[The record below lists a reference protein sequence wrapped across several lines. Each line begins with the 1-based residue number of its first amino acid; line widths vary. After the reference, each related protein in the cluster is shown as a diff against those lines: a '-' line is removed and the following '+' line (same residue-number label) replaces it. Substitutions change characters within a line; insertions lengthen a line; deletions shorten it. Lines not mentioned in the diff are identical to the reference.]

1 MFPDYIKGIWLFGLT
16 PIPFCTAPSIGG
28 PGPLPGQRG
37 CDMEGKAPVEDLDI
51 DGDTRVSDLVDQM
64 GRSGGFT
71 AKKLAEAADVME
83 EMVRDEDMFTF
94 LSFPACIIATG
105 ARGIIVDMLRKG
117 WVDAIVT
124 TCGTL
129 DHDIARSVGAYH
141 HGTFDVDDR
150 QLHDE
155 GVHRLGNVFIDEKA
169 YGPAIEGF
177 MMPLLEGMESEGRGQ
192 IGTREL
198 CWAIG
203 EALDDP
209 DTILTVAAQSKVPV
223 FVPGITDGA
232 VGANLWMFSQ
242 ERKDLLIN
250 PILDEKALA
259 DIVFTHPR
267 TGAIL
272 LGGGI
277 SKHHVIWWNQF
288 KDGLDLV
295 VSVTTAVEHD
305 GSLSGARVREAISWG
320 KVSERARYVT
330 VESDITLALPLLY
343 SAVAD
348 RVRGGN

>member
-1 MFPDYIKGIWLFGLT
+1 
-16 PIPFCTAPSIGG
+16 
-28 PGPLPGQRG
+28 
-37 CDMEGKAPVEDLDI
+37 MEGKVPVEDIHVGEDA
-51 DGDTRVSDLVDQM
+51 RVADLVAQM

-71 AKKLAEAADVME
+71 ARKLAVAADVMA
-83 EMVRDEDMFTF
+83 EMVSDPEMFTF
-94 LSFPACIIATG
+94 LSFPACIVATG
-105 ARGIIVDMLRKG
+105 ARGVLVDMVRRG

-129 DHDIARSVGAYH
+129 DHDIARSVGDYH

-150 QLHDE
+150 TLHEE
-155 GVHRLGNVFIDEKA
+155 GVHRLGNVFIDEAA
-169 YGPAIEGF
+169 YGPAVEGF
-177 MMPLLEGMESEGRGQ
+177 MLPLLERMEADGEGQVSTRRLSE
-192 IGTREL
+192 
-198 CWAIG
+198 AIG
-203 EALDDP
+203 EELDDP
-209 DTILTVAAQSKVPV
+209 NALLTVAAAKGVPV

-232 VGANLWMFSQ
+232 VGSNLWTFSQ
-242 ERKDLLIN
+242 ERRDLLVN
-250 PILDEKALA
+250 PLLDERELA
-259 DIVFTHPR
+259 DIVFTHKR

-288 KDGLDLV
+288 KEGLDLV

-348 RVRGGN
+348 RERGGD

>member
-1 MFPDYIKGIWLFGLT
+1 MD
-16 PIPFCTAPSIGG
+16 
-28 PGPLPGQRG
+28 
-37 CDMEGKAPVEDLDI
+37 GKVPVEDLDI
-51 DGDTRVSDLVDQM
+51 DGTTSVAELVDQM
-64 GRSGGFT
+64 GRGGGFT
-71 AKKLAEAADVME
+71 ARKLAQAAEVME
-83 EMVRDEDMFTF
+83 SMVRDPDVFTF
-94 LSFPACIIATG
+94 LAFPACVIATG
-105 ARGIIVDMLRKG
+105 ARGVITDMVRAG

-129 DHDIARSVGAYH
+129 DHDIARSLGDYH

-150 QLHDE
+150 ALHEE
-155 GVHRLGNVFIDEKA
+155 GVHRLGNVFIEESV
-169 YGPAIEGF
+169 YGPAIESF
-177 MMPLLEGMESEGRGQ
+177 MMPLLKGLEDEGRGQ
-192 IGTREL
+192 ISTRDLCDAIAGEL
-198 CWAIG
+198 EDHG
-203 EALDDP
+203 SL
-209 DTILTVAAQSKVPV
+209 LRAAREVGIPV

-242 ERKDLLIN
+242 EHKELVVN
-250 PILDEKALA
+250 PVLDEKELA

-320 KVSERARYVT
+320 KVSEAARYVT
-330 VESDITLALPLLY
+330 VEADITLALPLLY
-343 SAVAD
+343 STVANHLG
-348 RVRGGN
+348 RPE

>member
-1 MFPDYIKGIWLFGLT
+1 
-16 PIPFCTAPSIGG
+16 
-28 PGPLPGQRG
+28 
-37 CDMEGKAPVEDLDI
+37 MEGKDPVEDLSI
-51 DGDTRVSDLVDQM
+51 GGGTSVAELVDQM

-71 AKKLAEAADVME
+71 ARKLAQAADVLE
-83 EMVRDEDMFTF
+83 AMVRDEGMFTF
-94 LSFPACIIATG
+94 LAFPACVIATG
-105 ARGIIVDMLRKG
+105 ARGVITDMVRAG

-129 DHDIARSVGAYH
+129 DHDIARSLGDYH

-150 QLHDE
+150 RLHEE
-155 GVHRLGNVFIDEKA
+155 GVHRLGNVFIEEAA
-169 YGPAIEGF
+169 YGPAIESF
-177 MMPLLEGMESEGRGQ
+177 MMPLLQGLEDEGVTQ
-192 IGTREL
+192 LGTRQL
-198 CWAIG
+198 CEAIG
-203 EALDDP
+203 DGLEDHGSLLRAAREAG
-209 DTILTVAAQSKVPV
+209 VPV

-242 ERKDLLIN
+242 ERRGLLVN
-250 PILDEKALA
+250 PVLDEKELA

-267 TGAIL
+267 TGAVL

-320 KVSERARYVT
+320 KVAETARYVT
-330 VESDITLALPLLY
+330 VEADITLALPLLY
-343 SAVAD
+343 SAVAS
-348 RVRGGN
+348 RTGGTD

>member
-1 MFPDYIKGIWLFGLT
+1 MDEKL
-16 PIPFCTAPSIGG
+16 
-28 PGPLPGQRG
+28 
-37 CDMEGKAPVEDLDI
+37 PVEDLRL
-51 DGDTRVSDLVDQM
+51 DGDTRVADLVAQM

-71 AKKLAEAADVME
+71 AKKLAIAADVMK
-83 EMVRDEDMFTF
+83 EMVTDGDMFTF
-94 LSFPACIIATG
+94 LSFPACIISTG
-105 ARGIIVDMLRKG
+105 ARGVVVDMLRRG
-117 WVDAIVT
+117 WIDAVVT

-141 HGTFDVDDR
+141 HGSFDVDDR
-150 QLHDE
+150 TLHDQ
-155 GVHRLGNVFIDEKA
+155 GVHRLGNVFIEEAA

-177 MMPLLEGMESEGRGQ
+177 MMPLLEQMEADGEGQVSTRRLSEV
-192 IGTREL
+192 
-198 CWAIG
+198 IG
-203 EALDDP
+203 EKLDDP
-209 DTILTVAAQSKVPV
+209 EALLTVAATKGVPV

-232 VGANLWMFSQ
+232 VGSNLWTFSQ
-242 ERKDLLIN
+242 ERRDLLVN
-250 PILDEKALA
+250 PLLDERELA
-259 DIVFTHPR
+259 DIVFTHSR

-320 KVSERARYVT
+320 KVSEQARYVT
-330 VESDITLALPLLY
+330 VESDITLALPLLF

-348 RVRGGN
+348 RVGGDG

>member
-1 MFPDYIKGIWLFGLT
+1 MDEKV
-16 PIPFCTAPSIGG
+16 
-28 PGPLPGQRG
+28 
-37 CDMEGKAPVEDLDI
+37 PVVDIHLGEDA
-51 DGDTRVSDLVDQM
+51 RVADVVAQM

-71 AKKLAEAADVME
+71 ARKLAVAADVMA
-83 EMVRDEDMFTF
+83 EMVSDPEMFTF
-94 LSFPACIIATG
+94 LSFPACIVATG
-105 ARGIIVDMLRKG
+105 ARGVLVDMVQRG

-129 DHDIARSVGAYH
+129 DHDIARSVGDYH
-141 HGTFDVDDR
+141 HGTFEVDDR
-150 QLHDE
+150 LLHEE
-155 GVHRLGNVFIDEKA
+155 GVHRLGNVFIDEAA
-169 YGPAIEGF
+169 YGPAVEGF
-177 MMPLLEGMESEGRGQ
+177 MMPLLDRMEADGEGQVSTRRLSE
-192 IGTREL
+192 
-198 CWAIG
+198 AIG
-203 EALDDP
+203 EELDDP
-209 DTILTVAAQSKVPV
+209 KALLTVAAAKGVPV

-232 VGANLWMFSQ
+232 VGSNLWTFSQ
-242 ERKDLLIN
+242 ERRDLLVN
-250 PILDEKALA
+250 PLLDERELA

-320 KVSERARYVT
+320 KVSERARHVT

-343 SAVAD
+343 AAVAD
-348 RVRGGN
+348 RERGGE

>member
-1 MFPDYIKGIWLFGLT
+1 
-16 PIPFCTAPSIGG
+16 
-28 PGPLPGQRG
+28 
-37 CDMEGKAPVEDLDI
+37 MEGREPVQDIHI
-51 DGDTRVSDLVDQM
+51 DGGTNIAELVDQM

-71 AKKLAEAADVME
+71 AKKLATAADVMA
-83 EMVRDEDMFTF
+83 EMVSDDRMFTF

-105 ARGIIVDMLRKG
+105 ARGVIVDMLRRG

-129 DHDIARSVGAYH
+129 DHDIARSIAAYH

-150 QLHDE
+150 QLHE
-155 GVHRLGNVFIDEKA
+155 QGVHRLGNVFIEEGA
-169 YGPAIEGF
+169 YGPTIEGL
-177 MMPLLEGMESEGRGQ
+177 MLPLLERMEADGEGH
-192 IGTREL
+192 ISTRRL
-198 CWAIG
+198 CEAIG
-203 EALDDP
+203 QELDDP
-209 DTILTVAAQSKVPV
+209 EALLTVAAGKGVPV
-223 FVPGITDGA
+223 YVPGITDGA
-232 VGANLWMFSQ
+232 VGANIWTFSQ
-242 ERKDLLIN
+242 ERRELLVN
-250 PILDEKALA
+250 PVLDEKELA
-259 DIVFTHPR
+259 DIVFTNPS

-343 SAVAD
+343 SAVAH
-348 RVRGGN
+348 RLGGDG

>member
-1 MFPDYIKGIWLFGLT
+1 MDEKV
-16 PIPFCTAPSIGG
+16 
-28 PGPLPGQRG
+28 
-37 CDMEGKAPVEDLDI
+37 PVVDIHLGEDA
-51 DGDTRVSDLVDQM
+51 RVADVVAQM

-71 AKKLAEAADVME
+71 ARKLAVAADVMA
-83 EMVRDEDMFTF
+83 EMVSDPEMFTF
-94 LSFPACIIATG
+94 LSFPACIVATG
-105 ARGIIVDMLRKG
+105 ARGVLVDMVQRG

-129 DHDIARSVGAYH
+129 DHDIARSVGDYH
-141 HGTFDVDDR
+141 HGTFEVDDR
-150 QLHDE
+150 LLHEE
-155 GVHRLGNVFIDEKA
+155 GVHRLGNVFIDEAA
-169 YGPAIEGF
+169 YGPAVEGF
-177 MMPLLEGMESEGRGQ
+177 MMPLLERMEADGEGQVSTRRLSE
-192 IGTREL
+192 
-198 CWAIG
+198 AIG
-203 EALDDP
+203 EELDDP
-209 DTILTVAAQSKVPV
+209 KALLTVAAAKGVPV

-232 VGANLWMFSQ
+232 VGSNLWTFSQ
-242 ERKDLLIN
+242 DRRDLLVN
-250 PILDEKALA
+250 PLLDERELA

-320 KVSERARYVT
+320 KVSERARHVT

-343 SAVAD
+343 AAVAD
-348 RVRGGN
+348 RERGGE

>member
-1 MFPDYIKGIWLFGLT
+1 MT
-16 PIPFCTAPSIGG
+16 PIAFFIVHSIEGAVV
-28 PGPLPGQRG
+28 QAIRRERK
-37 CDMEGKAPVEDLDI
+37 MEGREPVEDLSI
-51 DGDTRVSDLVDQM
+51 DGDTRVADLVAQM

-71 AKKLAEAADVME
+71 AKKLATAADVME
-83 EMVRDEDMFTF
+83 EMVTDPEMFTF

-105 ARGIIVDMLRKG
+105 ARGVIIDMVRQG

-129 DHDIARSVGAYH
+129 DHDIARTVGDYH

-150 QLHDE
+150 TLHEE
-155 GVHRLGNVFIDEKA
+155 GVHRLGNVFIEEVA
-169 YGPAIEGF
+169 YGPAVEGF
-177 MMPLLEGMESEGRGQ
+177 MLPLLERMEVDGEGQVSTRRLSE
-192 IGTREL
+192 
-198 CWAIG
+198 AIG
-203 EALDDP
+203 EELNDP
-209 DTILTVAAQSKVPV
+209 DALLTVAASKGVPV

-232 VGANLWMFSQ
+232 VGSNIWTFSQ
-242 ERKDLLIN
+242 ERKDLLVN
-250 PILDEKALA
+250 PILDEKELA
-259 DIVFTHPR
+259 DIVFTNQR

-348 RVRGGN
+348 RVRGDG

>member
-1 MFPDYIKGIWLFGLT
+1 
-16 PIPFCTAPSIGG
+16 
-28 PGPLPGQRG
+28 
-37 CDMEGKAPVEDLDI
+37 MEEKVPVEDIHVGEDA
-51 DGDTRVSDLVDQM
+51 RVADLVAQM

-71 AKKLAEAADVME
+71 ARKLAVAADVMA
-83 EMVRDEDMFTF
+83 EMVSDPEMFTF
-94 LSFPACIIATG
+94 LSFPACIVATG
-105 ARGIIVDMLRKG
+105 ARGVLVDMVRRG

-129 DHDIARSVGAYH
+129 DHDIARSVGDYH

-150 QLHDE
+150 TLHEE
-155 GVHRLGNVFIDEKA
+155 GVHRLGNVFIDEAA
-169 YGPAIEGF
+169 YGPAVEGF
-177 MMPLLEGMESEGRGQ
+177 MLPLLERMEADGEGQVSTRRLSE
-192 IGTREL
+192 
-198 CWAIG
+198 AIG

-209 DTILTVAAQSKVPV
+209 NALLTVAAAKGVPV

-232 VGANLWMFSQ
+232 VGSNLWTFSQ
-242 ERKDLLIN
+242 ERRELLVN
-250 PILDEKALA
+250 PLLDERELA
-259 DIVFTHPR
+259 DIVFTHRR

-343 SAVAD
+343 AAVAD
-348 RVRGGN
+348 RDRGGD